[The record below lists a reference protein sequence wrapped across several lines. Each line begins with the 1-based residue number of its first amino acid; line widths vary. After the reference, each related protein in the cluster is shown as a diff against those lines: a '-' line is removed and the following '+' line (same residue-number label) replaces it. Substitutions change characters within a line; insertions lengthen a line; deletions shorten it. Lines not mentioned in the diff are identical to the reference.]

1 MKLNELA
8 EGQNTTVP
16 CTDSRL
22 RPDIRLLENGDIGE
36 YYKYQA
42 QLFCKFI
49 LIQVCKMVYC
59 HLVYTHLIYHW
70 QYAQNSH
77 LPYSELIPFPKL
89 KP

>member
-49 LIQVCKMVYC
+49 LIPVKWFIATWSTPIWSTTDSM
-59 HLVYTHLIYHW
+59 
-70 QYAQNSH
+70 
-77 LPYSELIPFPKL
+77 PKTRISPTL
-89 KP
+89 N